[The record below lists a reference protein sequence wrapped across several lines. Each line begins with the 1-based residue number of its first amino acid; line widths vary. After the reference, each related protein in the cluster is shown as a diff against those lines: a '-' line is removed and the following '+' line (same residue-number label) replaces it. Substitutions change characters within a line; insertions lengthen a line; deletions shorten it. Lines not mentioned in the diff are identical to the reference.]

1 MKMHKFF
8 LFAYNII
15 SVICVA
21 FVVAYMPYRIC
32 KEKQIEKA
40 LIEQINNGVYNY
52 SHTSDCLIDYRS
64 HVIGEYDNA
73 IPVGE
78 WKEVSID
85 GKLMTRVIYS
95 QRIVETNQDF
105 CYAIQKSNILLKE
118 EYDSNGVMTNR
129 IVYSDGKIK
138 EVK

>member
-15 SVICVA
+15 SVICVV
-21 FVVAYMPYRIC
+21 FVVAYLPYRIC

-52 SHTSDCLIDYRS
+52 SHPSDCLIDYRS
-64 HVIGEYDNA
+64 HVIGEYDHD

-78 WKEVSID
+78 WKCL
-85 GKLMTRVIYS
+85 LMES
-95 QRIVETNQDF
+95 
-105 CYAIQKSNILLKE
+105 
-118 EYDSNGVMTNR
+118 
-129 IVYSDGKIK
+129 
-138 EVK
+138 